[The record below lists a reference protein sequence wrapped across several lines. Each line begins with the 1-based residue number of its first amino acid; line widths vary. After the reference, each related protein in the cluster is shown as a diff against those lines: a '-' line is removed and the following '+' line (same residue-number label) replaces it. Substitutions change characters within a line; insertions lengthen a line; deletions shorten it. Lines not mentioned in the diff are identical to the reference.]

1 MSLPTKVSHAQVI
14 KTGTLKRRNLSA
26 RLGLFPAL
34 DILAV
39 ASVAAFSLELDN
51 KAEHARLLRG
61 LRLTYLKHLGQV
73 GSIQWQPLML
83 QGHLS
88 WRFLACSL
96 SFMSC
101 LIFFHIWGNV
111 LSWISQDSTRNHSAC
126 RQTANETKF
135 GRSDEAPAHRMFI
148 RDFCLVK
155 NIESSYCSL
164 QHGKYFSKFSASFL

>member
-1 MSLPTKVSHAQVI
+1 MTATDV
-14 KTGTLKRRNLSA
+14 TGT
-26 RLGLFPAL
+26 FE
-34 DILAV
+34 
-39 ASVAAFSLELDN
+39 LE
-51 KAEHARLLRG
+51 
-61 LRLTYLKHLGQV
+61 V
-73 GSIQWQPLML
+73 
-83 QGHLS
+83 
-88 WRFLACSL
+88 LACSL

-155 NIESSYCSL
+155 ILKAAIAAFNMESI
-164 QHGKYFSKFSASFL
+164 FPNFLLHFYRVHFVDRSPHPWL

>member
-73 GSIQWQPLML
+73 GSIQ
-83 QGHLS
+83 
-88 WRFLACSL
+88 
-96 SFMSC
+96 
-101 LIFFHIWGNV
+101 
-111 LSWISQDSTRNHSAC
+111 
-126 RQTANETKF
+126 
-135 GRSDEAPAHRMFI
+135 
-148 RDFCLVK
+148 
-155 NIESSYCSL
+155 
-164 QHGKYFSKFSASFL
+164 